1 MGAYLLTTKHGSF
14 SEPLRSRA
22 RAFRRRCCTAGI
34 LGGRA
39 EAAVPVPEE
48 NGTAGAPLP
57 DRHKKAA
64 GHPEG
69 AASRRL
75 LLLRNGVT
83 GVEAPNG

>member
-1 MGAYLLTTKHGSF
+1 
-14 SEPLRSRA
+14 
-22 RAFRRRCCTAGI
+22 

-39 EAAVPVPEE
+39 EAAVPAPEE

-75 LLLRNGVT
+75 LLLRNDVT